1 MAKKKEVELN
11 EIETRLENIDIIEEE
26 AAENEGK
33 TWQEEV
39 EVAGKDLADFVKK
52 MYHEVTVRRI
62 IVKNKDGR
70 VLLDIPAAVGA
81 LGFLPPLFVWS
92 AIAVG
97 AAVLTNCS
105 VTLERVEPK
114 PATKEEAAD
123 AEEKVVIA

>member
-1 MAKKKEVELN
+1 M
-11 EIETRLENIDIIEEE
+11 
-26 AAENEGK
+26 AENMEYETKMENVDIVQDEGIDEGK
-33 TWQEEV
+33 SWQEEF
-39 EVAGKDLADFVKK
+39 EVAGSELAGFLKK
-52 MYHEVTVRRI
+52 MVHEVTVRRI

-92 AIAVG
+92 AVAVG

-114 PATKEEAAD
+114 PDTKEETAD
-123 AEEKVVIA
+123 AEDIALA

>member
-1 MAKKKEVELN
+1 MTENMEY
-11 EIETRLENIDIIEEE
+11 ETKMENVDIVQDEGMDD
-26 AAENEGK
+26 GK
-33 TWQEEV
+33 TWQEEF
-39 EVAGKDLADFVKK
+39 EVAGGELAGFVKK

-92 AIAVG
+92 AVAVG

-123 AEEKVVIA
+123 VEDVAIA